1 MRRSL
6 HSYGRLNASSMLS
19 NKLASCAQQARCLW
33 FAITVTDYSKLPG
46 MAHLAAFLQREGP
59 AYFTE
64 QAEREKMQKR
74 WVSSC
79 TINTC
84 RAKGRGKAGTQDE
97 VAGPLTEWRRT
108 NVGLNILVT
117 SGTGW
122 W

>member
-19 NKLASCAQQARCLW
+19 NKLATCAQQAHCQR
-33 FAITVTDYSKLPG
+33 FAITVTDNSKFPG

-59 AYFTE
+59 AYFAE
-64 QAEREKMQKR
+64 QAEREKMQKW

-79 TINTC
+79 TINIC
-84 RAKGRGKAGTQDE
+84 RAKAGTQEE